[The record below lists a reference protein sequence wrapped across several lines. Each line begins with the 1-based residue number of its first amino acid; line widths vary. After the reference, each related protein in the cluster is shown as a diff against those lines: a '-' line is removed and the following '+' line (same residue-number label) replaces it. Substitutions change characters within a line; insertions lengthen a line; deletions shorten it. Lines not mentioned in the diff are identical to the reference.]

1 MDKEL
6 FRKTEAILYD
16 YKDLINKIELLKAEI
31 KELEEDYEGTT
42 AISYE
47 ESRGSTNKF
56 NSIVENEVMSREKK
70 LIYYY
75 KDLNKKQTLK
85 RRLDVAIES
94 LKEEE
99 KKLVEL
105 RYTNKRTLSWNQV
118 AFVLKYS
125 VDYCRKDLRSRII
138 KKIADTIFYNPYKQE
153 RFNII

>member
-16 YKDLINKIELLKAEI
+16 YNDLTNKIALLKAEI
-31 KELEEDYEGTT
+31 KEMEEEYKGCS
-42 AISYE
+42 AIQYE
-47 ESRGSTNKF
+47 EKTGSNNRF
-56 NSIVENEVMSREKK
+56 NSTVENEVMSREQK

-75 KDLNKKQTLK
+75 KDLNRKQTLK

-99 KKLVEL
+99 KQLVEL
-105 RYTNKRTLSWNQV
+105 RYTNKRTLSWNQT
-118 AFVLKYS
+118 AMVLKYS

-138 KKIADTIFYNPYKQE
+138 KRVADTIFYNPYKQE
-153 RFNII
+153 RFKL

>member
-16 YKDLINKIELLKAEI
+16 YNDLTNKIELLKAEI
-31 KELEEDYEGTT
+31 KEMEEEYEGCS
-42 AISYE
+42 AIQYE
-47 ESRGSTNKF
+47 EKTGSTNKF
-56 NSIVENEVMSREKK
+56 NSIVENEVMSREQK

-75 KDLNKKQTLK
+75 KDLNRKQTLK

-99 KKLVEL
+99 KQLVEL
-105 RYTNKRTLSWNQV
+105 RYTNKRTLSWNQT
-118 AFVLKYS
+118 AMVLKYS

-138 KKIADTIFYNPYKQE
+138 RKLADTIFYNPYKQE
-153 RFNII
+153 RFKL

>member
-16 YKDLINKIELLKAEI
+16 YNDLTNKIELLKAEI
-31 KELEEDYEGTT
+31 KEMEEEYEGCS
-42 AISYE
+42 AIQYE
-47 ESRGSTNKF
+47 EKTGSTNKF
-56 NSIVENEVMSREKK
+56 NSAVENEVMSREQK

-75 KDLNKKQTLK
+75 KDLNRKQTLK

-99 KKLVEL
+99 KQLVEL
-105 RYTNKRTLSWNQV
+105 RYTNKRTLSWNQT
-118 AFVLKYS
+118 AMVLKYS

-138 KKIADTIFYNPYKQE
+138 RKLADTIFYNPYKQE
-153 RFNII
+153 RFKV

>member
-16 YKDLINKIELLKAEI
+16 YNDLTNKIELLKAEI
-31 KELEEDYEGTT
+31 KEMEEEYKGCS
-42 AISYE
+42 AIQYE
-47 ESRGSTNKF
+47 EKTGSTNKF
-56 NSIVENEVMSREKK
+56 NSTVENEVMSREQK

-75 KDLNKKQTLK
+75 KDLNRKQTLK

-99 KKLVEL
+99 KQLVEL
-105 RYTNKRTLSWNQV
+105 RYTNKRTLSWNQT
-118 AFVLKYS
+118 AMVLKYS

-138 KKIADTIFYNPYKQE
+138 KRVADTIFYNPYKQE
-153 RFNII
+153 RFKL

>member
-16 YKDLINKIELLKAEI
+16 YNDLTNKIELLKAEI
-31 KELEEDYEGTT
+31 KEMEEEYEGCS
-42 AISYE
+42 AIQYE
-47 ESRGSTNKF
+47 EKTGSTNKF
-56 NSIVENEVMSREKK
+56 NSTVENEVMNREQK

-75 KDLNKKQTLK
+75 KDLNRKQTLK

-99 KKLVEL
+99 KQLVEL
-105 RYTNKRTLSWNQV
+105 RYTNKRTLSWNQT
-118 AFVLKYS
+118 AMVLKYS

-138 KKIADTIFYNPYKQE
+138 KRVADTIFYNPYKQE
-153 RFNII
+153 RFKL

>member
-16 YKDLINKIELLKAEI
+16 YNDLTNKIELLKAEI
-31 KELEEDYEGTT
+31 KEMEEEYEGCS
-42 AISYE
+42 AIQYE
-47 ESRGSTNKF
+47 EKTGSTNKF
-56 NSIVENEVMSREKK
+56 NSAVENEVMSREQK

-75 KDLNKKQTLK
+75 KDLNRKQTLK

-99 KKLVEL
+99 KQLVEL
-105 RYTNKRTLSWNQV
+105 RYTNKRTLSWNQT
-118 AFVLKYS
+118 AMVLKYS

-138 KKIADTIFYNPYKQE
+138 RKLADIIFYNPYKQE
-153 RFNII
+153 RFKL

>member
-6 FRKTEAILYD
+6 FRKTEKILYN
-16 YKDLINKIELLKAEI
+16 YNDLSNKIELLKAEI
-31 KELEEDYEGTT
+31 KEMEEEYQGCS
-42 AISYE
+42 AVQYE
-47 ESRGSTNKF
+47 ENTGGTNKF
-56 NSIVENEVMSREKK
+56 NSSVENEVISREKK

-75 KDLNKKQTLK
+75 KDLNDKQTLK

-99 KKLVEL
+99 KQLVEL
-105 RYTNKRTLSWNQV
+105 RYTNKRTLSWNQA

-153 RFNII
+153 RFKI

>member
-16 YKDLINKIELLKAEI
+16 YNDLTNKIELLKAEI
-31 KELEEDYEGTT
+31 KEMEEEYEGCS
-42 AISYE
+42 AIQYE
-47 ESRGSTNKF
+47 EKTGSTNKF
-56 NSIVENEVMSREKK
+56 NSAVENEVMSREQR

-75 KDLNKKQTLK
+75 KDLNRKQTLK

-99 KKLVEL
+99 KQLVEL
-105 RYTNKRTLSWNQV
+105 RYTNKRTLSWNQT
-118 AFVLKYS
+118 AMVLKYS

-138 KKIADTIFYNPYKQE
+138 KRVADTIFYNPYKQE
-153 RFNII
+153 RFKL

>member
-16 YKDLINKIELLKAEI
+16 YNDLTNKIELLKAEI
-31 KELEEDYEGTT
+31 KEMEEEYEGCS
-42 AISYE
+42 AIQYE
-47 ESRGSTNKF
+47 EKTGSTNKF
-56 NSIVENEVMSREKK
+56 NSTVENEVMSREQK

-75 KDLNKKQTLK
+75 KDLNRKQTLK

-99 KKLVEL
+99 KQLVEL
-105 RYTNKRTLSWNQV
+105 RYTNKRTLSWNQT
-118 AFVLKYS
+118 AMVLKYS

-138 KKIADTIFYNPYKQE
+138 RKLADTIFYNPYKQE
-153 RFNII
+153 RFKI